1 MTAGVSYTRC
11 RLCAR
16 RCGVDRTRGQT
27 GFCGTGSRLRIAW
40 AGIHRGEEPLIC
52 GRGGSGTIFL
62 SGCTLRCFFCQ
73 NYQLSH
79 GNLGRDT
86 DVSEFADICLMLE
99 RKGAENINIV
109 TGTHFLPSLAEGIRE
124 SRERGLTKPVVW
136 NSSGYESSEYLPLLN
151 DFVDIYLPDLK
162 TLDSSLSASMF
173 GVSDYP
179 DAAARAIKEM
189 AASRPL
195 LRRGSSLVSGLIVR
209 HLVLPGLLENT
220 RAVLAWFA
228 ENVADRA
235 LLSLM
240 FQYTPPAGPVP
251 RGELQGG
258 QGERGEWKRRVS
270 AEEYGRTL
278 AMLDEFGIEEGF
290 VQEPS
295 EDAPPCLPDFSLPD
309 AFPGGL
315 AYPLWFYGKN
325 QAEGAREI
333 CSQEI
338 CQQETCCQ
346 KIDHYQTRHRQA
358 RHRRTGHREI
368 YDQADG
374 V

>member
-1 MTAGVSYTRC
+1 
-11 RLCAR
+11 
-16 RCGVDRTRGQT
+16 
-27 GFCGTGSRLRIAW
+27 
-40 AGIHRGEEPLIC
+40 
-52 GRGGSGTIFL
+52 
-62 SGCTLRCFFCQ
+62 
-73 NYQLSH
+73 
-79 GNLGRDT
+79 
-86 DVSEFADICLMLE
+86 MLE

-136 NSSGYESSEYLPLLN
+136 NSSGYETSEYFPLLN

-162 TLDSSLSASMF
+162 TLDSSLSESMF

-179 DAAARAIKEM
+179 DAATRAIKEM

-195 LRRGSSLVSGLIVR
+195 LRRGASLVSGLIVR

-240 FQYTPPAGPVP
+240 FQYTPPAGSVP
-251 RGELQGG
+251 RGGLQGG
-258 QGERGEWKRRVS
+258 QDEGRGEWERGVS
-270 AEEYGRTL
+270 AAEYGQAL

-290 VQEPS
+290 VQELP
-295 EDAPPCLPDFSLPD
+295 EDGTPCLPDFSLPD

-315 AYPLWFYGKN
+315 AQPLWFYGKS
-325 QAEGAREI
+325 QAEGAGEICPQEMSRQETRHQSHQKTRHEKTRDREI
-333 CSQEI
+333 S
-338 CQQETCCQ
+338 
-346 KIDHYQTRHRQA
+346 DP
-358 RHRRTGHREI
+358 
-368 YDQADG
+368 ADS